1 MLTMN
6 DMKNKN
12 LIQSSVCALRG
23 MMHCIKTENNY
34 RDFTIIGGIC
44 LILNILLKSSRM
56 EFIVWIICATGT
68 FSAEYMN
75 TVIEMIIDNYHN
87 EITPVN
93 KMIKDIGSSSVFVF
107 GVAFLLTQGIILI
120 PKIIEVFR

>member
-1 MLTMN
+1 
-6 DMKNKN
+6 
-12 LIQSSVCALRG
+12 
-23 MMHCIKTENNY
+23 
-34 RDFTIIGGIC
+34 
-44 LILNILLKSSRM
+44 M

>member
-1 MLTMN
+1 MN

-23 MMHCIKTENNY
+23 MLYCIKTENNY
-34 RDFTIIGGIC
+34 RDFTIIGGVC
-44 LILNILLKSSRM
+44 LILNILLGSSKW
-56 EFIVWIICATGT
+56 EYIVWIICATGT

-87 EITPVN
+87 EITPTN
-93 KMIKDIGSSSVFVF
+93 KIIKDIGSSSVFIF
-107 GVAFLLTQGIILI
+107 GMAFLLTQGIILI
-120 PKIIEVFR
+120 PKIIEVFK